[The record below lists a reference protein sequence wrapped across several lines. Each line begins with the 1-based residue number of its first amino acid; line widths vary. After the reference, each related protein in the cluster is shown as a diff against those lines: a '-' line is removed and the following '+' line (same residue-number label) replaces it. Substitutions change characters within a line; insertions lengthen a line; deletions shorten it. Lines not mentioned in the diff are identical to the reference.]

1 MTQAAIKQVALN
13 VSAATTELVIRILA
27 QFPQAQIRSRS
38 IPLSN
43 EDISIDVVLPMSME
57 EIYQVREWIYELVI
71 ELQERYDLLIQVSA
85 VPQEGYVSI
94 NP

>member
-38 IPLSN
+38 IPLSD
-43 EDISIDVVLPMSME
+43 EDISLDVVLPLPME
-57 EIYQVREWIYELVI
+57 EIYREREWMYDLVI
-71 ELQERYDLLIQVSA
+71 ELQDRYDLLIQASV
-85 VPQEGYVSI
+85 VPQEGSFHI
-94 NP
+94 HS

>member
-1 MTQAAIKQVALN
+1 MTQAAMQHVALN
-13 VSAATTELVIRILA
+13 VSAATTDLITRIFA
-27 QFPQAQIRSRS
+27 RFPQAQIRSRS
-38 IPLSN
+38 TPLSD

-57 EIYQVREWIYELVI
+57 EIYQVREWLYDLVI